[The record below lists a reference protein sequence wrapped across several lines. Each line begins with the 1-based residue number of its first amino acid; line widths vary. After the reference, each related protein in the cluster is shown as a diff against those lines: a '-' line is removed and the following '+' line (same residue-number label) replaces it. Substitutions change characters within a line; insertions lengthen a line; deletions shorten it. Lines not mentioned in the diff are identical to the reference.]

1 MQPADDFGQVG
12 TKEMSMLSNYLHAF
26 WVVFGVVVVA
36 ELCRQ
41 TWRRERCRNLAE
53 RGKAERHT
61 HSHDHNVVE
70 RAIGRI
76 RELADIEA
84 FARVVAF
91 GIKAMLSAFALVW
104 TYAVVSNNWSM

>member
-1 MQPADDFGQVG
+1 
-12 TKEMSMLSNYLHAF
+12 MLSNYLHAF
-26 WVVFGVVVVA
+26 WAVFGVVVVA

-70 RAIGRI
+70 RAIMRI
-76 RELADIEA
+76 QELADIEA
-84 FARVVAF
+84 FARVLAI
-91 GIKAMLSAFALVW
+91 GIKAMLLAFAVVW
-104 TYAVVSNNWSM
+104 TYAAASNIWST